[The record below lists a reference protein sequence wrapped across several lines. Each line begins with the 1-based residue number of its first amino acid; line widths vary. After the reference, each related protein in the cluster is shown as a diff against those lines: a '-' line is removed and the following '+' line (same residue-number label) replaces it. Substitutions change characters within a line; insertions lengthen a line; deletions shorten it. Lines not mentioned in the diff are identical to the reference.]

1 MSALNGIL
9 VPTDF
14 SKAAFSALEYG
25 IYIANRRNREVYLL
39 HVVSKSKLREN
50 ISVAANYKERIY
62 ALEKRLNTLKNN
74 SGGAF
79 RISTHLI
86 VSDKPVHEEIIAF
99 GNKYQ
104 AGLCCIGTF
113 GTAYSASKHR
123 IGSNTAKVVSEALF
137 PVATSYVTHHPIQFK
152 NLLLPIDLTRH
163 TQEKVQRI
171 IYFAKDFDA
180 KIFLLATSEFLEE
193 LTTSDDKLEER
204 LEEAASQIRSEGL
217 RCSTEIIR
225 HDAVSKSVTGYAK
238 EIEADLIVIMASN
251 QSWFSQWLRGSRT
264 NKVITHSDIPVLSFR
279 PQED

>member
-1 MSALNGIL
+1 MSELNGIL

-39 HVVSKSKLREN
+39 HIAEKSKIRNN
-50 ISVAANYKERIY
+50 ISVAADYKDRIH
-62 ALEKRLNTLKNN
+62 ALENKLNDLKNS

-86 VSDKPVHEEIIAF
+86 VSDKPVHEEILDF
-99 GNKYQ
+99 GNKYD

-113 GTAYSASKHR
+113 GTSYSASKHR
-123 IGSNTAKVVSEALF
+123 IGSNTSKVVSEAHF
-137 PVATSYVTHHPIQFK
+137 PVTTSYFTHKPIQFK
-152 NLLLPIDLTRH
+152 NLLLPIDLTKH

-180 KIFLLATSEFLEE
+180 KIHLLATSEFLEE
-193 LTTSDDKLEER
+193 LTTSDEKLQER

-225 HDAVSKSVTGYAK
+225 HDTVSRSVTAYAK
-238 EIEADLIVIMASN
+238 EIEADLIVIMATN
-251 QSWFSQWLRGSRT
+251 QNWFSQWLLGSRT
-264 NKVITHSDIPVLSFR
+264 NRVITHSTIPVLSFR
-279 PQED
+279 PQDD